1 MIWLKEKHRK
11 LVEILQQ
18 YQQVLVAYSGGVDST
33 LLLAVATRVLGERVL
48 AVTAVSA
55 TSTAAEV
62 QAAKELAR
70 SLGVRHLVVAT
81 DEMQHREF
89 TDNSPRRCYY
99 CKRVRFSRLL
109 EIAHQNK
116 ITWVADGSNLDDL
129 QDYRPGLQALKELGV
144 RSPLLE
150 AGLTK
155 TDIRLLSRR
164 LALPTWNKPADPC
177 LASRIPYG
185 EEITA
190 EKLCRV
196 EEAELF
202 LRSLGFSPVRVRHP
216 EGEARVEILEQQ
228 FAQLTGLA
236 ERVTEQ
242 FKKLGFNRIT
252 LDLCGFRSG
261 SLNEELSQVKESSQ
275 A

>member
-1 MIWLKEKHRK
+1 MIWLERK
-11 LVEILQQ
+11 YKKLAEILQQ

-33 LLLAVATRVLGERVL
+33 LLLAVAARVLGERVL

-62 QAAKELAR
+62 QAAKDLAGC
-70 SLGVRHLVVAT
+70 LGVKHLVVAT
-81 DEMQHREF
+81 DEMQHRGF
-89 TDNSPRRCYY
+89 TDNTPRKCYY
-99 CKRVRFSRLL
+99 CKRLRFSRLL
-109 EIAHQNK
+109 EIARQHN

-144 RSPLLE
+144 GSPLLE

-155 TDIRLLSRR
+155 TDIRRLSRR

-190 EKLCRV
+190 EKLRRV

-202 LRSLGFSPVRVRHP
+202 LKSLGFSPVRVRHP
-216 EGEARVEILEQQ
+216 EGEARVEIVRQQ
-228 FAQLTGLA
+228 FAQLTSLA

-242 FKKLGFNRIT
+242 FKKLGFNKIT

-261 SLNEELSQVKESSQ
+261 SLNEDLSQVKESSQ